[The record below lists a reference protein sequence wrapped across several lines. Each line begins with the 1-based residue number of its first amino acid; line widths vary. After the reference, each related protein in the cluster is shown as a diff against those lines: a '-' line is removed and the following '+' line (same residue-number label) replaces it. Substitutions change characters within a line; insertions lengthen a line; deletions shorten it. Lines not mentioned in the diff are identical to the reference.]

1 MVMSSQKPAFRDHC
15 RGRVFELIHGIIVMS
30 WSQCNIVPNRM
41 QFLALPYLR
50 TYGCS
55 YRTRTYGRTD
65 IETRKK

>member
-30 WSQCNIVPNRM
+30 WSQCNIVPNAISCASVSSYVRM
-41 QFLALPYLR
+41 FV
-50 TYGCS
+50 S
-55 YRTRTYGRTD
+55 YAYVRTD